1 MQPDS
6 SIKQRVFERL
16 KDFDFTV
23 SASGVRYGS
32 VIYIAF
38 GIGEI
43 RSHVSR
49 ADTIHY
55 PIELEFGSDYWE
67 LIRGDRVLINSE
79 FWDVDSARMLLNDN
93 LVGRTVC
100 DLTVN
105 EQQSVIMFDENT
117 LLKSRIYKD
126 PSSGF
131 LYSFQTGDKDV
142 WETVDGRHIN
152 FT

>member
-6 SIKQRVFERL
+6 SIKERIFQYL
-16 KDFDFTV
+16 KDFDFIV

-43 RSHVSR
+43 RSHASR
-49 ADTIHY
+49 ADTTHY

-67 LIRGDRVLINSE
+67 LIREDRVLINSE
-79 FWDVDSARMLLNDN
+79 FWDVDSARILLNDT

-100 DLTVN
+100 DLAVN
-105 EQQSVIMFDENT
+105 EQQSVIIFDEDT
-117 LLKSRIYKD
+117 LLISRIYKA
-126 PSSGF
+126 PASGF
-131 LYSFQTGDKDV
+131 LYSFQTRDQDV